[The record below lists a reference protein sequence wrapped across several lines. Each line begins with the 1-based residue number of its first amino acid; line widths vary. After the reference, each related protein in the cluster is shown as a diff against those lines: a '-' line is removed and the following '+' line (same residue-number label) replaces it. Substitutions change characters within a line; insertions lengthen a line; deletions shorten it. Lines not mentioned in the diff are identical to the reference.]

1 MVNPPFVV
9 TGKRVR
15 QLQQDPGMRVGA
27 ASFLAITA
35 FVLIG
40 CSSTPE
46 PVQTDASAG
55 KATPDGA
62 LRHSIACSG
71 TEWADC
77 YEKAAAACPGQGYV
91 VVGHENTSASAG
103 GSAQRTLS
111 IECKD
116 YSPR

>member
-1 MVNPPFVV
+1 MMNPPFVV
-9 TGKRVR
+9 TLKRVR
-15 QLQQDPGMRVGA
+15 QLQHQPGMRVGA
-27 ASFLAITA
+27 ASFLAVTA
-35 FVLIG
+35 SALIG
-40 CSSTPE
+40 CGSTPE
-46 PVQTDASAG
+46 PIQTDVPAG

-71 TEWADC
+71 AGWADC

-91 VVGHENTSASAG
+91 VLGHENTGASAG
-103 GSAQRTLS
+103 ASGQRTLV